1 LLSLGERSR
10 ETKEGVGWA
19 GSGEKEKQGN
29 APRVWRENNKGTT
42 HTERKISG
50 GLMTG
55 FSLVE

>member
-1 LLSLGERSR
+1 
-10 ETKEGVGWA
+10 VGWA